1 LRARCAALRAAR
13 WLSLRTCAR
22 RSKSWPARLASTA
35 PGQTVAF
42 YHAGFS
48 DAERVDVQA
57 RFVSGAIDIIV
68 ATMTN
73 FGTGVDMPRVYKVVV
88 YGVPASVHTLVQLV
102 GRGGRAG

>member
-1 LRARCAALRAAR
+1 M
-13 WLSLRTCAR
+13 
-22 RSKSWPARLASTA
+22 
-35 PGQTVAF
+35 
-42 YHAGFS
+42 
-48 DAERVDVQA
+48 DVQA

-73 FGTGVDMPRVYKVVV
+73 FGTGVDMPRVYQVVV